1 MWVAVTR
8 DIAAKLKPVVLV
20 AGLLLAAGCA
30 ENKPAPEA
38 KITGGVEAGTPQDF
52 VLNVGDRVFFTENSA
67 ELSETATASL
77 NKQAAWLA
85 KFPDYR
91 VTVEGHSDEKGDK
104 RKNKK
109 LSDQRADAVEKY
121 LVEHGV
127 DKGRLHIVSYGRERR
142 VATCNDV
149 SCWSQNRRVV
159 TVLQTASAPEPHA
172 RSPRRAPAPHAPPTA
187 QAEPPAAQS
196 RSQMPVFAP
205 PQQTELVHRDPFDA
219 SPQRAE

>member
-1 MWVAVTR
+1 MRVAVTR
-8 DIAAKLKPVVLV
+8 NFAATLKPAVLL

-38 KITGGVEAGTPQDF
+38 KVTGGVEAGTPQDF
-52 VLNVGDRVFFTENSA
+52 VLNIGDRVFFAENSA
-67 ELSETATASL
+67 ELSQTATTSL
-77 NKQAAWLA
+77 DKQAAWLA

-91 VTVEGHSDEKGDK
+91 VTIEGHSDEKGDK

-109 LSDQRADAVEKY
+109 LSEQRAVAAEKY

-127 DKGRLHIVSYGRERR
+127 DKSRLHVVSYGRDRR

-159 TVLQTASAPEPHA
+159 TVLQTASAPAPHA
-172 RSPRRAPAPHAPPTA
+172 RPPSRAPKPHAPPTA
-187 QAEPPAAQS
+187 QAEPPAAQPS
-196 RSQMPVFAP
+196 ARMPVFAP
-205 PQQTELVHRDPFDA
+205 PQQTELVHRNSSDA
-219 SPQRAE
+219 SPQRPE